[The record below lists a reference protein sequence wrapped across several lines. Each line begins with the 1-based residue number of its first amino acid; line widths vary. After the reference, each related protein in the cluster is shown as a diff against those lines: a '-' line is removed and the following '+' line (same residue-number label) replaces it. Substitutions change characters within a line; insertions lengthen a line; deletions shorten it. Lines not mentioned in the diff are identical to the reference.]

1 MKGARAAATASV
13 LPATLASPP
22 SVRVEPAPD
31 VIPIALSKS
40 LPAAADVVA
49 AVFPAPPL
57 PVASASVATSMA
69 MSATP
74 IPASA
79 PPDVAPPP
87 VPSAPVQ
94 PEATSVAPPAPVATA
109 SGTLKPAPDVAAP
122 PGATSA
128 LQPDP
133 VVAASATLN
142 PTPAP
147 PPPPSVANAGLEPVG
162 EPSRPE
168 DAFPDGAR
176 AQAPATDP
184 KSVTAS
190 HRLAEEDAWRASS
203 QPPPFAAPSIA
214 VAPSPAHPVRVP
226 MAGSHQTALPATPA
240 RAERGSQSSPVAEPR
255 MPANTETA
263 RPRLVAAAIEPR
275 IAAQRC
281 RSIMRR
287 ALMED
292 LTNDERVFLRGGCKA
307 DR

>member
-1 MKGARAAATASV
+1 V
-13 LPATLASPP
+13 
-22 SVRVEPAPD
+22 
-31 VIPIALSKS
+31 
-40 LPAAADVVA
+40 
-49 AVFPAPPL
+49 
-57 PVASASVATSMA
+57 
-69 MSATP
+69 
-74 IPASA
+74 
-79 PPDVAPPP
+79 
-87 VPSAPVQ
+87 
-94 PEATSVAPPAPVATA
+94 
-109 SGTLKPAPDVAAP
+109 
-122 PGATSA
+122 

-142 PTPAP
+142 PTPATMVAAQAP
-147 PPPPSVANAGLEPVG
+147 PPPASVANVGLEPMG
-162 EPSRPE
+162 EPSRSE
-168 DAFPDGAR
+168 EAFSDGAP

-184 KSVTAS
+184 KSVAAS
-190 HRLAEEDAWRASS
+190 HPLAEEDTWRASS

-214 VAPSPAHPVRVP
+214 VAPRPAHPVRP
-226 MAGSHQTALPATPA
+226 MAGSHQTALLATAA
-240 RAERGSQSSPVAEPR
+240 RAERGSQSPPIAEPR